1 MLNRY
6 TKWIVVLTTCLSTG
20 VSGCSLN
27 CWKYYDCPDP
37 PAYDESL
44 IAEYANRGL
53 KIEDPAPNVCDDE
66 DYLEIPDS
74 PDSINPDNINLE
86 SGYWDLSL
94 EEAVRLTLQNSEVM
108 KNLGGV
114 LRTPFA
120 YATIYDPAIVY
131 TDGRYGEEAA
141 LSAFDATFGANAY
154 FEKNDHRVNNFTV
167 GNNGYFQQDLHN
179 YEVNLTKRNAT
190 GGLMTLRSVTQYD
203 YNNNP
208 QRIFSAGWDT
218 YVDAELRQPLLQGAG
233 VQYNRI
239 AGPNGEPGFANGVLI
254 ARTRTDI
261 SLADFEIS
269 LRNLVS
275 DVENA
280 YWDLYFAYR
289 DLDVKINARNH
300 VLEVW
305 KNAYANVEA
314 NKKSA
319 DTEAQAREQ
328 YFRFQTDVVNAL
340 NGRLVQRTQNNNGTL
355 GGTFNN
361 PGGVRVAERRLRF
374 IMGLTQ
380 TNGRL
385 IRPSTEA
392 PVAQINFAWS
402 DIASEALARRPEL
415 RRQKWVIKQNE
426 LELLANRN
434 FLKPSLDLIAR
445 YRQRGFGPQY
455 WDDNG
460 ISGEQG
466 AVQSLTG
473 NDFGEYQLGVE
484 FNMPIGFRRAHAAV
498 RSSELTVARSKAI
511 LEEEE
516 KQVMYGLSNAYA
528 EIKRAY
534 EVMELLFN
542 RREAAFA
549 QEATVRAAYDAGKA
563 PIDLLLEAQRRVIDS
578 STLFNQAR
586 IDYALAI
593 KNVHYEKGSLLEFYQ
608 ITMAEGPSPQ
618 KAYSDALTRDQLKRR
633 AHSDYIINEAVIGQ
647 PEKVTETLVA
657 KPHAEPIVPPS
668 KTMPELPTPAEVD
681 SAPMMPSGSL
691 PLLNNPLRTAASQ
704 PKASSTGAARVASI
718 PKSPAL
724 QPSAALSAGQQAASP
739 SDLIPQAPIIRAK
752 EATPGE
758 GFSFGGNDKPREAL
772 WLH

>member
-6 TKWIVVLTTCLSTG
+6 TKWIVVLTTCLSTSL
-20 VSGCSLN
+20 SGCSLK

-44 IAEYANRGL
+44 IAEYAGRGL
-53 KIEDPAPNVCDDE
+53 KIEDPAPNVCEDD
-66 DYLEIPDS
+66 DYLELPDS

-94 EEAVRLTLQNSEVM
+94 EEAIRLTLQNSEIM

-120 YATIYDPAIVY
+120 YSSIYDPAIVY

-328 YFRFQTDVVNAL
+328 YFRFQADVVNAL

-374 IMGLTQ
+374 IIGLTQ

-392 PVAQINFAWS
+392 PVAKVNFDWT
-402 DIASEALARRPEL
+402 DIAAEALARRPEL

-434 FLKPSLDLIAR
+434 FLKPNLDLIAR

-549 QEATVRAAYDAGKA
+549 QEATVRAAYEAGKA

-608 ITMAEGPSPQ
+608 IAMAEGPWPQ
-618 KAYSDALTRDQLKRR
+618 KAYNDALTRDLLKRR
-633 AHSDYIINEAVIGQ
+633 AHTDYVINETVIGQ
-647 PEKVTETLVA
+647 PEQVTDTLVA

-668 KTMPELPTPAEVD
+668 KTIPELPTPAEVE
-681 SAPMMPSGSL
+681 SAPMLPTGSL
-691 PLLNNPLRTAASQ
+691 PMLNNPLRRASNQ
-704 PKASSTGAARVASI
+704 PQGHLQPTARVATAPKAVSTKPTVTLPPVDRTI
-718 PKSPAL
+718 PPSGPATK
-724 QPSAALSAGQQAASP
+724 P
-739 SDLIPQAPIIRAK
+739 PIIRAK
-752 EATPGE
+752 DATPSKS
-758 GFSFGGNDKPREAL
+758 FSFGGESSEEAL